1 MPIIDRAGADSLIPQ
16 EEANQ
21 IIQGAAETSAVLRL
35 GRRLPDMNNR
45 TRRLPVLTALPS
57 AYFVNGD
64 TGLKQTTSVA
74 WQNKFLNAEE
84 IAVIV
89 PIPEAVVDDSDY
101 DIFGQVRPLIIE
113 AVGRTIDRAVIHG
126 ENRPADWP
134 EGLVPQTITAGNTVA
149 LGTGADIYDDIMGPN
164 GVIARVEEDGF
175 MVNGH
180 VGAMTLRARLRGLR
194 DANGQPIFTATMQ
207 EGTRY
212 QLDGDPMEFPRN
224 DGMDPTAALMVSGDW
239 SNLVYAIRQDITFK
253 LLDQAVIQNPDGSI
267 LYNLAQQ
274 DMLALR
280 CVMRLAWQI
289 PNPMNRINGTGTR
302 FPFATLTPDL
312 TP

>member
-1 MPIIDRAGADSLIPQ
+1 MIIDRTGADSLIPQ
-16 EEANQ
+16 EEANT
-21 IIQGAAETSAVLRL
+21 IIQGATETSAVLRL

-57 AYFVNGD
+57 AYFVTGD
-64 TGLKQTTSVA
+64 TGLKQTTNAA

-89 PIPEAVVDDSDY
+89 PIPEAVLDDSDY
-101 DIFGQVRPLIIE
+101 DIFGQVKPLIVE
-113 AVGRTIDRAVIHG
+113 AIGRTIDRAVIHG

-134 EGLVPQTITAGNTVA
+134 EGLVPQTVTAGNTVT
-149 LGTGADIYDDIMGPN
+149 LGTGTDLYDDIMGVN

-180 VGAMTLRARLRGLR
+180 VAAMSMRGRLRGLR

-207 EGTRY
+207 ENRRY
-212 QLDGDPMEFPRN
+212 ALDGDPMEFPLN
-224 DGMDPTAALMVSGDW
+224 DGMDPARALMVSGDF
-239 SNLVYAIRQDITFK
+239 SNLVYAIRQDITWK

-274 DMLALR
+274 DMVALR
-280 CVMRLAWQI
+280 CVIRLAWQI
-289 PNPMNRINGTGTR
+289 PNPLNRVNGTGTR
-302 FPFATLTPDL
+302 FPFAALRPVGAV
-312 TP
+312 